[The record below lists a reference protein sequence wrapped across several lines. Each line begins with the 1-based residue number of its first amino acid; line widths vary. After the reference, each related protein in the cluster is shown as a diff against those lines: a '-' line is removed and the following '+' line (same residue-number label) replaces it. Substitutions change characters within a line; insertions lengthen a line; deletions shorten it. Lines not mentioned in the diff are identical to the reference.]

1 MGRGG
6 GGLRCCIF
14 YIPPVEASSDQ
25 CSAVPALLSIV
36 PPPSLPSL
44 LLPPPPLQGLPTQY
58 STYLSTRP
66 PSSLLPCRAYPRS
79 TPPTSLPAPP
89 PSSSSSPAGPTHTVL
104 HLPLYPPPLPPPP
117 LQGLPTQYST
127 YLSTRP
133 PSFEQD
139 AIRTLIRLLDE
150 DAAANKEEAAP
161 GFRLHIAH
169 LSDAGCLPLIKV
181 STGSGRPWGNEGE
194 GAAGR
199 TGRAELWLLS
209 LRSG

>member
-1 MGRGG
+1 MSVLRG
-6 GGLRCCIF
+6 
-14 YIPPVEASSDQ
+14 
-25 CSAVPALLSIV
+25 
-36 PPPSLPSL
+36 
-44 LLPPPPLQGLPTQY
+44 
-58 STYLSTRP
+58 
-66 PSSLLPCRAYPRS
+66 AY
-79 TPPTSLPAPP
+79 LPAPSHTTTWLLHHLISQL
-89 PSSSSSPAGPTHTVL
+89 PSAVTCFPSCFAGPIHAVL
-104 HLPLYPPPLPPPP
+104 HLPLYPPPLPPPPP

>member
-44 LLPPPPLQGLPTQY
+44 L
-58 STYLSTRP
+58 
-66 PSSLLPCRAYPRS
+66 
-79 TPPTSLPAPP
+79 
-89 PSSSSSPAGPTHTVL
+89 
-104 HLPLYPPPLPPPP
+104 LPPPP